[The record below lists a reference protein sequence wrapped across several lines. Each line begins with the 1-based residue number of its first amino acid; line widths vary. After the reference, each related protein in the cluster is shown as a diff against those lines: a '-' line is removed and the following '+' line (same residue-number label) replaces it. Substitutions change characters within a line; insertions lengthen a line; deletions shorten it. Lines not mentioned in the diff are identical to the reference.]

1 LRIFEIIEN
10 RERHQIKK
18 ENYPKMSKSSESSK
32 EIDSFKEKVKKDA
45 EELILTKFPKKILDL
60 DVLLNGEKFSPN
72 LDLTRVD
79 INIPVPESPTGE
91 NANTSGEGLPTKRR
105 QTLKQ
110 STDEIENDL
119 EDEMSLSNKPFL
131 FPMGVVES
139 NKNLMELIDVL
150 KPQMLELIEDIILLK
165 LGISLMIPQIGK
177 EIQN

>member
-1 LRIFEIIEN
+1 
-10 RERHQIKK
+10 
-18 ENYPKMSKSSESSK
+18 MSKSSKSSE

-60 DVLLNGEKFSPN
+60 DALLNGEKFSPN

-79 INIPVPESPTGE
+79 INIPVPESPTHE
-91 NANTSGEGLPTKRR
+91 NANTSGEGLPAKRR

-110 STDEIENDL
+110 SFDEIEN
-119 EDEMSLSNKPFL
+119 EDEMSLLNKPFL

-139 NKNLMELIDVL
+139 NKILMELIDVL

-165 LGISLMIPQIGK
+165 LGISLMIPKIGK
-177 EIQN
+177 EIQNKLIA